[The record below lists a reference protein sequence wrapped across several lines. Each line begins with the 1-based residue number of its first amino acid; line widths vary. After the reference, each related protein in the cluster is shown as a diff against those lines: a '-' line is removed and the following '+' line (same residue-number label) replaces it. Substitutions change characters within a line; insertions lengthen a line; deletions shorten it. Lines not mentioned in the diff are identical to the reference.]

1 MPTDALRFEAMQR
14 SRANGKAISAFIVA
28 KFARPR
34 IG

>member
-1 MPTDALRFEAMQR
+1 MQR
-14 SRANGKAISAFIVA
+14 ARANGKAISAFIVA